1 VARIKLLPESVA
13 NKIAAGEVVERPASV
28 VKELIE
34 NSIDAGATEI
44 WVEVRKGGVSLVR
57 VRDNGCGMERED
69 ALLALARHS
78 TSKIA
83 EASDLF
89 CIRTMGFRGEAL
101 PSIAAVS
108 RMDLTTKEPGALSG
122 TKISAEGGKV
132 GDVREV
138 GVPEGTEVVVR
149 DLFFNTPVRRKFLR
163 SERAETS
170 QIASTV
176 ISEALSRSG
185 IGFTLISD
193 EEELIK
199 APVVEK
205 MLDRISSL
213 FGPDI
218 AKGLLMCE
226 GKRGAISL
234 TGFISSP
241 ELTRGT
247 RADQH
252 FFVNGRAVQDKI
264 LSFAVADACSGILP
278 AKRHPVAFIFLEIEP
293 NEVDVN
299 VHPSKREVRFRD
311 VSLVRDLVRS
321 ALLGA
326 LGGPGMFRESGVST
340 FAATVREPEDGY
352 QTKGEGGVFERAPV
366 APPAAGHLP
375 WEGSDVLLGEKTDK
389 LRPIGQIRNLYIV
402 CEDEDGMVVVD
413 QHAAHER
420 ILFEKV
426 MAIHEKG
433 KGELQ
438 RLLLPVNVSL
448 SAAEAALM
456 EGYREVFRSLG
467 LGVEAFGKNAV
478 KVDHLPACLG
488 DVNPERLVRDVL
500 GELMEEGRGRAVRN
514 GIAQIVATKVCHAAV
529 KRRDPLRPEQIQRLI
544 NDLLKCG
551 APYTC
556 PHGRPTMFRMSR
568 AELDKRFGRT

>member
-1 VARIKLLPESVA
+1 MARIKLLPESVA

-57 VRDNGCGMERED
+57 VRDNGCGMGRED

-78 TSKIA
+78 TSKIS

-89 CIRTMGFRGEAL
+89 CIRTMGFRGEAI

-108 RMDLTTKEPGALSG
+108 RMELTTKEPGALSG
-122 TKISAEGGKV
+122 TRISAEGGKV
-132 GDVREV
+132 GDVRDV
-138 GVPEGTEVVVR
+138 GAPDGTEVVVR

-176 ISEALSRSG
+176 ISEALSMPR
-185 IGFTLISD
+185 IGFTLIAD
-193 EEELIK
+193 GEELIK
-199 APVVEK
+199 APAVEK
-205 MLDRISSL
+205 SLDRISSL
-213 FGPDI
+213 LGPEI
-218 AKGLLMCE
+218 AKGLLICE

-234 TGFISSP
+234 AGFISGP

-264 LSFAVADACSGILP
+264 LSFAIADACSGILP
-278 AKRHPVAFIFLEIEP
+278 AKRHPVAFVFLEIDP
-293 NEVDVN
+293 SEVDVN
-299 VHPSKREVRFRD
+299 VHPAKREVRFRD
-311 VSLVRDLVRS
+311 ASLVRDLVRS
-321 ALLGA
+321 ALSGA
-326 LGGPGMFRESGVST
+326 LGGSGMFRESGVSP
-340 FAATVREPEDGY
+340 FADAVREPEDGY
-352 QTKGEGGVFERAPV
+352 QTKGGGGVFERAPI
-366 APPAAGHLP
+366 APPTVGYLP
-375 WEGSDVLLGEKTDK
+375 WEGSDVLLDEKADRF
-389 LRPIGQIRNLYIV
+389 RPIGQIRNLYII
-402 CEDEDGMVVVD
+402 CEDAEGMVVVD

-438 RLLLPVNVSL
+438 SLLLPVSVSL

-456 EGYREVFRSLG
+456 DGYRETFRSLG

-500 GELMEEGRGRAVRN
+500 GELMEEGRGRAVRD
-514 GIAQIVATKVCHAAV
+514 GIAEIVARKVCHAAV
-529 KRRDPLRPEQIQRLI
+529 KRRDSLNAEQMQKLI
-544 NDLLKCG
+544 DDLLKCVT
-551 APYTC
+551 PYTC
-556 PHGRPTMFRMSR
+556 PHGRPTMFRMSK
-568 AELDKRFGRT
+568 AELDKKFGRT